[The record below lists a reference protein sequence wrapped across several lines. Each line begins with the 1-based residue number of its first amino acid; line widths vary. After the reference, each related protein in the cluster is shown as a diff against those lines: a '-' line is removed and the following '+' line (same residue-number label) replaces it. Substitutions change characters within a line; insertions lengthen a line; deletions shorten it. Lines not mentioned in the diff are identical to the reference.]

1 MCYFV
6 AALEMSLF
14 EISGVCWDVSVSF
27 PTCWVWFAL
36 RGQYL
41 MQDARLWCSPWR
53 CGTGAFKSVCFDVEH
68 NLGLML
74 NGNNAYALLHM
85 WIFFFPGTFCSFSLY
100 LMHWIPLKE
109 LPALRCSSKWQ
120 KTIWSWELYPKIG
133 SEKHFIFICPVSVF
147 ADWTL
152 TLKPTVLRLVR
163 LCDFYFI
170 FFKLSPPPVIGRRC
184 CILWRAPRFDSIVL
198 QCGLSNRSSSVHCDV
213 KDTSLFLLVLLFL
226 SNHLLNTWEWTD
238 VWGKVFHI
246 IRKVGEE
253 EIQRGNCFLG
263 YAWRIIRILQERLHN
278 MELSLKSLQTPN
290 WTFIIYL

>member
-1 MCYFV
+1 MWN
-6 AALEMSLF
+6 AS
-14 EISGVCWDVSVSF
+14 
-27 PTCWVWFAL
+27 WVWCWMATMHMLCFT
-36 RGQYL
+36 
-41 MQDARLWCSPWR
+41 
-53 CGTGAFKSVCFDVEH
+53 CG
-68 NLGLML
+68 
-74 NGNNAYALLHM
+74 
-85 WIFFFPGTFCSFSLY
+85 FFFFSGTFCSFSLY

-120 KTIWSWELYPKIG
+120 KTIWNWELYPKID
-133 SEKHFIFICPVSVF
+133 SERFWKHFIFICPVSVF

-253 EIQRGNCFLG
+253 EIQRGKCFLG
-263 YAWRIIRILQERLHN
+263 YVWRIIRILQERLHN

>member
-1 MCYFV
+1 MKGS
-6 AALEMSLF
+6 ESILF
-14 EISGVCWDVSVSF
+14 SS
-27 PTCWVWFAL
+27 
-36 RGQYL
+36 
-41 MQDARLWCSPWR
+41 
-53 CGTGAFKSVCFDVEH
+53 
-68 NLGLML
+68 
-74 NGNNAYALLHM
+74 ALLVSLL
-85 WIFFFPGTFCSFSLY
+85 IERLLLSPLFSD
-100 LMHWIPLKE
+100 WWG
-109 LPALRCSSKWQ
+109 CV
-120 KTIWSWELYPKIG
+120 
-133 SEKHFIFICPVSVF
+133 IFILF
-147 ADWTL
+147 
-152 TLKPTVLRLVR
+152 
-163 LCDFYFI
+163 

-263 YAWRIIRILQERLHN
+263 YAWRIIRIVQERLHN